1 MIVKRTLIP
10 FLFFAFLLTGYTAT
24 QAAIADGQPTIESAD
39 GYVYIYLKN
48 TCSHD
53 VKYEV
58 KYSGHGSSGTVY
70 KSNKQRLTV
79 QPGAKIYIDGELLME
94 VEDSD
99 DGETFTVCR

>member
-1 MIVKRTLIP
+1 MILKRTLIP
-10 FLFFAFLLTGYTAT
+10 FLFLAFMLPGFTAT
-24 QAAIADGQPTIESAD
+24 QAATPGTETAIESVEE
-39 GYVYIYLKN
+39 YVYIYLKN